1 MTRNASTTFEG
12 LSRSAC
18 ASACTATGC
27 VISGAP
33 YCAHPTK
40 GSLQA
45 VDMQNPAALARVE
58 AARDH
63 LARDNLEAGLAKRKR
78 LR

>member
-1 MTRNASTTFEG
+1 MSAAPKFDG

-18 ASACTATGC
+18 ASACTVTGC

-45 VDMQNPAALARVE
+45 VDMQNPAAIARME
-58 AARDH
+58 AARGL
-63 LARDNLEAGLAKRKR
+63 LARDNLEAGLAKRR
-78 LR
+78 N